1 MLARTTERKKE
12 QLGAGAARHLYYR
25 IVHMPKGYPAMK
37 LAPIRSVVMVS
48 LLCFGLAG
56 IVPCASA
63 QTQGAQ
69 ASTQPEQNVPA
80 HAATQTTAQ
89 TSTPSA
95 KLVIKEGTELNLKFA
110 QDLSSKT
117 AQDGDPVNLVLAD
130 DLTVDGVTVAKA
142 GAIALGT
149 VTHAKKAGMMG
160 RAGELDMRL
169 EYVVVG
175 SSRMMIR
182 GTKGKE
188 GQGKEGTAVALTV
201 LFGPIGLIKHGKNVE
216 VKQGTPLT
224 AYVDSDFAVPV
235 AQ

>member
-1 MLARTTERKKE
+1 MKSE
-12 QLGAGAARHLYYR
+12 Q
-25 IVHMPKGYPAMK
+25 M
-37 LAPIRSVVMVS
+37 RSFVAVS
-48 LLCFGLAG
+48 LFCVGLTG
-56 IVPCASA
+56 MVQSASA
-63 QTQGAQ
+63 RVRDAQ
-69 ASTQPEQNVPA
+69 ASTRSSQS
-80 HAATQTTAQ
+80 AAQASGQMAAQ
-89 TSTPSA
+89 TSTQPT
-95 KLVIKEGTELNLKFA
+95 KLVIKEGTDVNLKFA

-130 DLTVDGVTVAKA
+130 DIKVGDVTVAKA
-142 GAIALGT
+142 GAVALGT

-160 RAGELDMRL
+160 RPGELDMRL
-169 EYVVVG
+169 DYVVVG
-175 SSRMMIR
+175 DSRMMIR

-224 AYVDSDFAVPV
+224 AYVDSDFVVPV